1 MKVTMEMID
10 AAMKKATEAGLLPRH
25 ARHEDVSI
33 NRELIR
39 MVLTAALESKRNHAK
54 ASVPNTP
61 GNPGGMGAAG
71 TNGVRRSDLSKL
83 TAGVF

>member
-1 MKVTMEMID
+1 MKVTTEMID

-25 ARHEDVSI
+25 ARGEDASI

-39 MVLTAALESKRNHAK
+39 MVLSAALESERNHARQ
-54 ASVPNTP
+54 SVPNAP
-61 GNPGGMGAAG
+61 GSPGGREAAG
-71 TNGVRRSDLSKL
+71 TNGARRSGLPKL